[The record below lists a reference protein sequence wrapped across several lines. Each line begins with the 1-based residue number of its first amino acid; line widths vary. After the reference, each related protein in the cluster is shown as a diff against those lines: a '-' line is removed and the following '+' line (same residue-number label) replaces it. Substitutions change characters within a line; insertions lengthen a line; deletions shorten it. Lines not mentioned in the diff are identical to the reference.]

1 MNPITIL
8 VFALVLALIMLTAF
22 SLLIISTALNKKNIK
37 LDLFAFDFNFGKLK
51 RGGSVIQK
59 LNLQVSQLSRKASLL
74 GKGIMNLLLPL
85 LILFLRKQLT
95 QQNIRVQI
103 LLI

>member
-37 LDLFAFDFNFGKLK
+37 LDLFA
-51 RGGSVIQK
+51 
-59 LNLQVSQLSRKASLL
+59 
-74 GKGIMNLLLPL
+74 
-85 LILFLRKQLT
+85 
-95 QQNIRVQI
+95 
-103 LLI
+103 